1 MEGQFLP
8 KEKAMKKVM
17 ISILLLAAVL
27 SWSHVVAGQNG
38 SSNYNDQ
45 LIAAAMDGDAAAV
58 RQCLE
63 KGANI
68 EFRDRVYGNTALTT
82 AA

>member
-1 MEGQFLP
+1 
-8 KEKAMKKVM
+8 
-17 ISILLLAAVL
+17 
-27 SWSHVVAGQNG
+27 VAGQNG